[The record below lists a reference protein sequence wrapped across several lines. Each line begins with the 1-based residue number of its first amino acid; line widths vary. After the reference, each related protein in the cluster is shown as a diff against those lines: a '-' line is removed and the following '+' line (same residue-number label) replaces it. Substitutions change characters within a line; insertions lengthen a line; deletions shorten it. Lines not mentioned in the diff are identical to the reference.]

1 MVVSCSVVMD
11 SVVEVVVLESVVDR
25 LGVVVVSVAI
35 TVVSAVSFPV
45 VVWVTCVLVTTTDSV
60 VGLSVNLSVVVSFVE
75 VISSV
80 DEVITEFVV
89 VSMSGALILV
99 VPVKDVVVVPG

>member
-1 MVVSCSVVMD
+1 MD
-11 SVVEVVVLESVVDR
+11 SVVEVAVLESVVDR

-45 VVWVTCVLVTTTDSV
+45 VVWVTCVLVTTADSV

-80 DEVITEFVV
+80 DEVITEVVV

-99 VPVKDVVVVPG
+99 VPVKDGVVVTG